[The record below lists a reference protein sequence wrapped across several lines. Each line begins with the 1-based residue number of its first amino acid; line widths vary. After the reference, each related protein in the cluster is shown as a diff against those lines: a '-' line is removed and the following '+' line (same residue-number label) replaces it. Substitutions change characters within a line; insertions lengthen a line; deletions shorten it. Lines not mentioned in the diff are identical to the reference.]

1 MSAGPFWCK
10 FTTSGSAV
18 ATNGVAQYKLPLMSD
33 TPESYPLLETIGTP
47 ADLRRLPAPRLTE
60 LAQELRKFLI
70 HSVSTRGGHFAAGL
84 GTVELTIALH
94 YVFNTPYDRLVWDV
108 GHQAYPHKVLTG
120 RRDRLHTIKQDKG
133 LAPFPSRAESEY
145 DTFGVGHSSTSIS
158 AALGMAVAAAQRGEN
173 RRVVA
178 IIGDGALT
186 AGMAFEALNHAGSLP
201 TDLLIVLNDN
211 DMSISENV
219 GALSNY
225 LARAL
230 SGRMYSHLRE
240 SGKKVL
246 RQMPTVWE
254 LARRSEEHLKGMVL
268 PGTLFEEMG
277 FNYIGPIDGH
287 DVKALVSTL
296 RNLQQLRGPQFLHV
310 VTRKG
315 KGYAPA
321 EADPIKWHGP
331 GPFDPA
337 SGMIFKEPSAGP
349 TYSQIFGKWLCDM
362 ADRDPAIVGIT
373 PAMREGSGLVE
384 FSKRFP
390 ERYYDVAI
398 AEQHAVTFAAGLA
411 AEGFKP
417 VVAIY
422 STFLQRA
429 YDQLIHDVALQNLP
443 VIFALDRAGLVGS
456 DGATH
461 QGSYDLSFLRCIPNM
476 VIMAPADE
484 NECRQMLY
492 TATTLSSPSAVRY
505 PRGTGPGAAIAAEM
519 TALPVGRAQ
528 VRREGRSGLAIL
540 AFGVLVEP
548 ARKIAD
554 RLDATLVNMRF
565 VKPLDEKLVMAIA
578 ARHQAIVTIEE
589 NSVIGGAGAGVGELL
604 AFHGMQLPLLHI
616 GIPDRFIEHGSRDTC
631 LAAAG
636 LDLAGLA
643 ASIDRWWTP
652 QIPERIRSISMA
664 MGTKAL

>member
-1 MSAGPFWCK
+1 MSTALE
-10 FTTSGSAV
+10 
-18 ATNGVAQYKLPLMSD
+18 N
-33 TPESYPLLETIGTP
+33 YPLLATISSP
-47 ADLRRLPAPRLTE
+47 ADLRRLSLEKLPE
-60 LAQELRKFLI
+60 LCRELREFLI
-70 HSVSTRGGHFAAGL
+70 QSVATRGGHFAAGL
-84 GTVELTIALH
+84 GTVELTVALH
-94 YVFNTPYDRLVWDV
+94 YVFDTPRDRLVWDV

-120 RRDRLHTIKQDKG
+120 RRDRLHTIKQDGG

-158 AALGMAVAAAQRGEN
+158 AALGMAVAAAQTGSD
-173 RRVVA
+173 RRAVA
-178 IIGDGALT
+178 IIGDGAIT

-201 TDLLIVLNDN
+201 NDLLVILNDN

-219 GALSNY
+219 GALSNHF
-225 LARAL
+225 ARVL
-230 SGRMYSHLRE
+230 SGRVYAQLRE
-240 SGKKVL
+240 GGKKVL

-296 RNLQQLRGPQFLHV
+296 RNLRNLSGPQFLHV

-337 SGMIFKEPSAGP
+337 SGTIFKEKSTGP
-349 TYSQIFGKWLCDM
+349 TYSQVFGEWLCDM
-362 ADRDPAIVGIT
+362 AELDPQLVGIT
-373 PAMREGSGLVE
+373 PAMREGSGLVTY
-384 FSKRFP
+384 SKRFP
-390 ERYYDVAI
+390 QRYFDVAI

-411 AEGFKP
+411 VEGLKP

-443 VIFALDRAGLVGS
+443 VVFAVDRAGLVGS

-461 QGSYDLSFLRCIPNM
+461 QGSYDLSFLRCIPNI

-492 TATTLSSPSAVRY
+492 TATTVNGPAIVRY
-505 PRGTGPGAAIAAEM
+505 PRGTGPGVALQKEM
-519 TALPVGRAQ
+519 AALPIGKAQ
-528 VRREGRSGLAIL
+528 PRREGKSGLAIL
-540 AFGVLVEP
+540 VFGTLLTP
-548 ARKIAD
+548 ALAIAE

-565 VKPLDEKLVMAIA
+565 VKPLDEDLVVSLA
-578 ARHQAIVTIEE
+578 ARHRALITIEE
-589 NSVIGGAGAGVGELL
+589 NATQGGAGSAVGELL
-604 AFHGMQLPLLHI
+604 ASEGLQLPLLQL
-616 GIPDRFIEHGSRDTC
+616 GIPDRFIEHGSRDGC

-636 LDLAGLA
+636 LDAAGLS
-643 ASIDRWWTP
+643 ASIERWWAL
-652 QIPERIRSISMA
+652 QRQERLRSASGA
-664 MGTKAL
+664 